1 VTHAPDPEHRG
12 SVTSSSAAPESQGT
26 GEGSAEPRSSAH
38 TSGRASGRA
47 PRQHLPFWQELALL
61 LGIALVLAI
70 LIKAFLMQAFYIPS
84 ASMNDTLVEND
95 RILVQKVSYWGGGSP
110 HRGDVV
116 VFSDPGG
123 WLDPSE
129 SRVPGNPVARVLEA
143 FGLYPTGG
151 HLVKRVIGVGGD
163 EVKCCDARGRITVN
177 GVPLNE
183 ASYLAAGA
191 QPSLID
197 FDVKVKPGYVW
208 VQGDNRPNSADS
220 RVHLGDPG
228 GGQVPADDVVGKV
241 FAVVWPL
248 SHAKLMHTPATFDS
262 VR

>member
-1 VTHAPDPEHRG
+1 MTHVPEPDGAPAATADPDGGPADDAQVPPVPASRRG
-12 SVTSSSAAPESQGT
+12 Q
-26 GEGSAEPRSSAH
+26 R
-38 TSGRASGRA
+38 
-47 PRQHLPFWQELALL
+47 RQQLPLWPARGLL

-70 LIKAFLMQAFYIPS
+70 VIKAFLMQAFYIPS

-110 HRGDVV
+110 HRGDIV
-116 VFSDPGG
+116 VFSDPNG
-123 WLDPSE
+123 WLDPAE
-129 SRVPGNPVARVLEA
+129 SQAPGSPVARGLEL

-163 EVKCCDARGRITVN
+163 EVKCCDPQGRITVN

-183 ASYLAAGA
+183 KSYLARGEK
-191 QPSLID
+191 PSMIN
-197 FDVKVKPGYVW
+197 FDVKVEPGYIW
-208 VQGDNRPNSADS
+208 VQGDNRSNSADS

-241 FAVVWPL
+241 FAVVWPFG
-248 SHAKLMHTPATFDS
+248 HAQVLHTPATFDS

>member
-1 VTHAPDPEHRG
+1 MTHAPDPEHRG
-12 SVTSSSAAPESQGT
+12 SVTSSSTSAAERQDT
-26 GEGSAEPRSSAH
+26 DADTTEPRSGSDH
-38 TSGRASGRA
+38 GHGH
-47 PRQHLPFWQELALL
+47 RQHLPFWQELGLL

-84 ASMNDTLVEND
+84 ASMNDTLIEND
-95 RILVQKVSYWGGGSP
+95 RILVQKVSYWGGGDP
-110 HRGDVV
+110 QRGDVV
-116 VFSDPGG
+116 VFADPGG

-163 EVKCCDARGRITVN
+163 EVKCCDERGRITVN

-183 ASYLAAGA
+183 ASYLAPGA

-208 VQGDNRPNSADS
+208 VQGDNRANSADS

-228 GGQVPADDVVGKV
+228 GGQVPVDDVVGKV

-248 SHAKLMHTPATFDS
+248 SHAKLLHRPATFDS

>member
-1 VTHAPDPEHRG
+1 VTQAPD
-12 SVTSSSAAPESQGT
+12 
-26 GEGSAEPRSSAH
+26 RSPVRAH
-38 TSGRASGRA
+38 
-47 PRQHLPFWQELALL
+47 RQHLPFWQEMALL

-95 RILVQKVSYWGGGSP
+95 RILVQKVSYWGGGGP
-110 HRGDVV
+110 ERGDVV

-123 WLDPSE
+123 WLDPADSAT
-129 SRVPGNPVARVLEA
+129 PGNPVSRVLET

-163 EVKCCDARGRITVN
+163 EVKCCDAQGRITVN
-177 GVPLNE
+177 DVPLNE
-183 ASYLAAGA
+183 RSYLAAGQ
-191 QPSLID
+191 QPSMID

-208 VQGDNRPNSADS
+208 VQGDNRSNSADS

-241 FAVVWPL
+241 FAVVWPFG
-248 SHAKLMHTPATFDS
+248 HAKLMHTPATFDS
-262 VR
+262 VH